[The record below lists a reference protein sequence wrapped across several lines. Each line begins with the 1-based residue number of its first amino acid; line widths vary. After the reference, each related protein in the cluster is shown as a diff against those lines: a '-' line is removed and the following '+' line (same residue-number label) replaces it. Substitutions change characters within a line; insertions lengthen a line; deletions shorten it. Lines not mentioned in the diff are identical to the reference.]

1 MCEDFPR
8 HRWINC
14 FVLENDGMATYSP
27 PVRWPV
33 CSWMMLIFTHTVTFS
48 TIIRFKVETQLVSW
62 LQKYDLEMADKQ
74 VELDEFTQKYEEEV
88 EKCEKLQV
96 TIV

>member
-1 MCEDFPR
+1 
-8 HRWINC
+8 
-14 FVLENDGMATYSP
+14 
-27 PVRWPV
+27 
-33 CSWMMLIFTHTVTFS
+33 MLIFTHTVTFS

-96 TIV
+96 TIVQTNVFIIFFYFSSFFTHLKHGRLISN